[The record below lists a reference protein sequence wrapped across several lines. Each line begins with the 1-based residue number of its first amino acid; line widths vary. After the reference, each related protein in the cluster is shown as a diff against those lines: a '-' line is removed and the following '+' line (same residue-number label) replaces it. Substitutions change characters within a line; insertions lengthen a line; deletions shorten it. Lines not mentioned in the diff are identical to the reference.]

1 MDRPPDRRSNL
12 FAIALF
18 AVIAL
23 SIGGD
28 AAFDFQ
34 HGAGIDHILMEISVT
49 GLAVVGAVVFTVRL
63 RRQAAVLGER
73 AEVAEQQAET
83 WRGEAEQLRGEADS
97 LRDHLADVRAEA
109 ERWRA
114 EAKEALDG
122 LGVAIDAQFERWSLS
137 SAEREVGLLLLKGLS
152 HQEIADVRGVSER
165 TARQQARAVYKK
177 AGLSG
182 RAELSAYFLEDLLL
196 PQDQARRG

>member
-1 MDRPPDRRSNL
+1 MSLSAHLPVLPIVIPL
-12 FAIALF
+12 FAGALAAALGGSPELIAR
-18 AVIAL
+18 
-23 SIGGD
+23 
-28 AAFDFQ
+28 
-34 HGAGIDHILMEISVT
+34 SV
-49 GLAVVGAVVFTVRL
+49 
-63 RRQAAVLGER
+63 
-73 AEVAEQQAET
+73 
-83 WRGEAEQLRGEADS
+83 
-97 LRDHLADVRAEA
+97 RDHLADVRAEA